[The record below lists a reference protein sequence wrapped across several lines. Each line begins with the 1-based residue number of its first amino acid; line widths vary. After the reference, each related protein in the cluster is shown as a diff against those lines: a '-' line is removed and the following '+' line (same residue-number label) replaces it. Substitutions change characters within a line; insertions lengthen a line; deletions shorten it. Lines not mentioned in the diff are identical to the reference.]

1 MNIVSKFKDN
11 WRQSFINVSDSI
23 LDDWDLPELTL
34 DFLGKVG
41 LPFKSQ
47 LVDELGL
54 GISFEAHNNSCEYR
68 GHHYYKIGWIGS
80 FKLCLRESSGEV
92 YLLGDS
98 KDGTPILFVNAT
110 IWNLLLFLQMI
121 QARRSLMIQLG
132 RQIDDPLVGLS
143 RDQKLERRRELKAQ
157 LVKEI
162 QNLGQLLE
170 DIDVRAMSLQ
180 SNYWPTILQDW
191 LRI

>member
-11 WRQSFINVSDSI
+11 WRRSFVNVPDSI
-23 LDDWDLPELTL
+23 LDDWDLPESTL
-34 DFLGKVG
+34 DFLDRVG
-41 LPFKSQ
+41 LPCKSQ

-54 GISFEAHNNSCEYR
+54 GISFETHNSSCEYR

-80 FKLCLRESSGEV
+80 SKLCLRESSGEV

-98 KDGTPILFVNAT
+98 KYGTPIIFVNAT
-110 IWNLLLFLQMI
+110 IWNLLLFLQTI
-121 QARRSLMIQLG
+121 QAQRSSMIQLG

-143 RDQKLERRRELKAQ
+143 RDQKLERHRELKAQ

-191 LRI
+191 LII

>member
-1 MNIVSKFKDN
+1 MDIVSRFEDN
-11 WRQSFINVSDSI
+11 WRRSFVNVPDSI
-23 LDDWDLPELTL
+23 LDDWDLPESTL

-47 LVDELGL
+47 LVDELEL
-54 GISFEAHNNSCEYR
+54 GISFEIHNSSYEYR
-68 GHHYYKIGWIGS
+68 GHYYYKIGWIGS

-98 KDGTPILFVNAT
+98 KYETPILFVNAT
-110 IWNLLLFLQMI
+110 IWNLLLFLQTI
-121 QARRSLMIQLG
+121 QAQRSSMIQLG
-132 RQIDDPLVGLS
+132 RQIDDPLVGLP

-170 DIDVRAMSLQ
+170 DIDVRAISLQ

-191 LRI
+191 SIV